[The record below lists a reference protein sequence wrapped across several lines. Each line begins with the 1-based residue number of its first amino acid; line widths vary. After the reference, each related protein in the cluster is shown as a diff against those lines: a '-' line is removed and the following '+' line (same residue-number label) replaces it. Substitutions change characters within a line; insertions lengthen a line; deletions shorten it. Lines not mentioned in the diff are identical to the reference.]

1 MPVATSSQNQTL
13 KTRRQRK
20 SKVGKNSKTKT
31 TISSPL
37 LNATFAES
45 LVAEDMP
52 SRSLA
57 AVQMDAQQ
65 PEAVQGSESIVQLE
79 PLASHPLTCCQ
90 AGGFPQTEDA
100 LVMSPSLMYTH
111 PQAPPTMILPPITS
125 LLSSVD
131 LLNYQNTKVMTVSRL
146 DWPPPM
152 RRPSMNYSSRIEDV
166 SVMKSGP
173 PLQRDSVSGQT
184 YVRSQY
190 IITAQDSMWH
200 SNN

>member
-1 MPVATSSQNQTL
+1 
-13 KTRRQRK
+13 
-20 SKVGKNSKTKT
+20 
-31 TISSPL
+31 
-37 LNATFAES
+37 
-45 LVAEDMP
+45 MP
-52 SRSLA
+52 SQSLA

-65 PEAVQGSESIVQLE
+65 PEVVQESESIVQVE
-79 PLASHPLTCCQ
+79 SLASHPLTCYQ
-90 AGGFPQTEDA
+90 AGAFPQTEDA
-100 LVMSPSLMYTH
+100 FVVSPSLMY
-111 PQAPPTMILPPITS
+111 PQAPPTTILPPITP

-131 LLNYQNTKVMTVSRL
+131 LLNYQNTKVMTESRL